1 MTKKQSTPKAA
12 RPQATHKIV
21 TRLVAAE
28 RKRGH
33 AAITPVAPAKR
44 RR

>member
-1 MTKKQSTPKAA
+1 MSKPKKAT
-12 RPQATHKIV
+12 RPQQATHKIV
-21 TRLVAAE
+21 TKAVAAE

-33 AAITPVAPAKR
+33 AAITPAPAKR